1 MLWLFPT
8 IIFPHTSNGFNSNKR
23 SWIYSKFMYFTPSL
37 LITITFNSIIHF
49 SVTMINFQQF
59 ISTFIRKYTFY
70 SILGFKIGFDLEIHF
85 DLEIWP
91 WPWKLTLTLKID
103 LDLEKWP
110 WPSTPTLTFKFDLDL
125 QLWPWPSTL
134 TLKGLLYFW
143 ASTWALGYV
152 LDCKHP
158 CASNRQ
164 H

>member
-1 MLWLFPT
+1 
-8 IIFPHTSNGFNSNKR
+8 
-23 SWIYSKFMYFTPSL
+23 MYFTPSL

-134 TLKGLLYFW
+134 TLTFNFDLKGSPVLLGLH
-143 ASTWALGYV
+143 LGLGLCPCS
-152 LDCKHP
+152 LDSKHT
-158 CASNRQ
+158 CASNC
-164 H
+164 HH